1 MMAWFNRCQSHSQIM
16 SFDSKSAFDSTPRLW
31 GQASRKRGAVLFEV
45 VVALALFAGA
55 AVVISSALN
64 ASLNS
69 VERLRLNTHAANL
82 AVSVLSE
89 LQLGIKTEA
98 ITGPQPFE
106 PPFERWTWE
115 VIADPQES
123 GATEAVPL
131 RKIEVVIRHDEPE
144 VTYRLSQMLPM
155 ESTSI
160 MDADEP
166 GSGSDSGFY
175 SDLPSR

>member
-1 MMAWFNRCQSHSQIM
+1 MMAWFNRCQSHSQTM

-31 GQASRKRGAVLFEV
+31 GHPSRKRGSVLFEV

-55 AVVISSALN
+55 AVVISGALN

-89 LQLGIKTEA
+89 LQLGIKSGA

-106 PPFERWTWE
+106 PPFEGWTWE
-115 VIADPQES
+115 VIADPQED
-123 GATEAVPL
+123 GAMEAVPL
-131 RKIEVVIRHDEPE
+131 QKIEVVIRHDEPE
-144 VTYRLSQMLPM
+144 VTYRLSQMLPL
-155 ESTSI
+155 EQASI
-160 MDADEP
+160 TEAAEP
-166 GSGSDSGFY
+166 ASGSETSF
-175 SDLPSR
+175 